1 MKVTR
6 KGDDIMSVAELANK
20 IECLSPED
28 YNMVVML
35 IERLSSNDNS
45 LKKMSADEL
54 VAELTMSMKK
64 SDLGYTK
71 SARSVS
77 SKMKKK
83 YAV

>member
-1 MKVTR
+1 
-6 KGDDIMSVAELANK
+6 MSIAELTTK
-20 IECLSPED
+20 IEGLSTED

-35 IERLSSNDNS
+35 IDRLSSRAES
-45 LKKMSADEL
+45 YEMRSADEI
-54 VAELTMSMKK
+54 VAELTQSMKR

-77 SKMKKK
+77 SKMKEK